1 MAISVKHSFINGV
14 ADDPTD
20 AAAGH
25 VLPSHWN
32 AEHTVDTSNITA
44 NITQSVVDPGGT
56 DDSYHHTNQ
65 LITTINSPNLTNPNF
80 TTIANTEISTT
91 VSAGHYSYGVINQN
105 KLTVN
110 NLSLNMEQIGAVQ
123 GSVIGGTI
131 AAYGMGD
138 SSVGQ
143 FHHFFGN
150 GPKNGDEGQA
160 FSLFS
165 NLKQHGRSPL
175 ATITSVT
182 RSGANT
188 TLNGAIT
195 ASKNPQTFAVVSAAG
210 ISVNDWIVLSHDI
223 PSGGDELE
231 AVLVTAKSGNNLTAV
246 CLNNH
251 LTGATVKPALN
262 LGLNNT
268 YQFGELRVLVN
279 NSGTTYST
287 GAFSSKSE

>member
-32 AEHTVDTSNITA
+32 ADHTVDTSNITA

-110 NLSLNMEQIGAVQ
+110 NLSLNMERIGAVQ
-123 GSVIGGTI
+123 GSVIGGTMD
-131 AAYGMGD
+131 AYGMGD

-175 ATITSVT
+175 ATM
-182 RSGANT
+182 
-188 TLNGAIT
+188 
-195 ASKNPQTFAVVSAAG
+195 SA
-210 ISVNDWIVLSHDI
+210 L
-223 PSGGDELE
+223 
-231 AVLVTAKSGNNLTAV
+231 
-246 CLNNH
+246 
-251 LTGATVKPALN
+251 PALASTT
-262 LGLNNT
+262 GL
-268 YQFGELRVLVN
+268 FLVMTSHREAT
-279 NSGTTYST
+279 NSKR
-287 GAFSSKSE
+287 F